1 MVNEKL
7 LQLGLT
13 KAKYNDLSLFRNE
26 DLGFVT
32 MKLLSSDRIEFLEWD
47 VGERER
53 DGAYQLWPL
62 DQMKQ

>member
-26 DLGFVT
+26 DLGSVT
-32 MKLLSSDRIEFLEWD
+32 MKLLSSERIEFLE
-47 VGERER
+47 
-53 DGAYQLWPL
+53 
-62 DQMKQ
+62 